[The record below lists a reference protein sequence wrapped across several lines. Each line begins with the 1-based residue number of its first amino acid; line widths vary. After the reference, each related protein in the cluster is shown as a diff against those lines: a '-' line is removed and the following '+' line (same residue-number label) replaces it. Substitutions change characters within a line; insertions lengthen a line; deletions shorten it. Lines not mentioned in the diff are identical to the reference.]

1 MPDGTDCI
9 FCKIV
14 SGEIPAEKVYE
25 DDRCLAFRD
34 INPQAPV
41 HILLI
46 PKEHIARLDE
56 LDPARR
62 DLAGHL
68 LERAAHVAGE
78 EGLSE
83 GGFRTVVNTGAGAGQ
98 EVFHI
103 HIHLLAGRDFVWPPG

>member
-1 MPDGTDCI
+1 MPTDADCL

-14 SGEIPAEKVYE
+14 AGDIPAETVYE

-34 INPQAPV
+34 INPQAPT

-46 PKEHIARLDE
+46 PKDHIARLDD
-56 LDPARR
+56 LDDTQR
-62 DLAGHL
+62 DLAGRL
-68 LERAAHVAGE
+68 LERAAHVARE

-83 GGFRTVVNTGAGAGQ
+83 GGFRTVINTGAGGGQ

-103 HIHLLAGRDFVWPPG
+103 HIHLLAGRPFAWPPG

>member
-1 MPDGTDCI
+1 MPTDADCI
-9 FCKIV
+9 FCRIV
-14 SGEIPAEKVYE
+14 AGEIPAETVYE

-34 INPQAPV
+34 IKPQAPT

-46 PKEHIARLDE
+46 PKDHIARLDD
-56 LDPARR
+56 LDEARR

-68 LERAAHVAGE
+68 LERAAHVARE

-83 GGFRTVVNTGAGAGQ
+83 RGFRTVINTGTGGGQ

-103 HIHLLAGRDFVWPPG
+103 HIHLLAGRAFAWPPG